1 MTVNLT
7 HYHNHN
13 LEAMIARLTG
23 RWTIRC
29 RTFVGVSRVYRRQ
42 NAAGLVN
49 TVKYTA
55 VHNERTLFW
64 CRYPRDDRVAFYSP
78 FPSRPD
84 VMGL

>member
-1 MTVNLT
+1 MDDT
-7 HYHNHN
+7 
-13 LEAMIARLTG
+13 MQD
-23 RWTIRC
+23 IR
-29 RTFVGVSRVYRRQ
+29 RRVASLSATKR
-42 NAAGLVN
+42 GLVN